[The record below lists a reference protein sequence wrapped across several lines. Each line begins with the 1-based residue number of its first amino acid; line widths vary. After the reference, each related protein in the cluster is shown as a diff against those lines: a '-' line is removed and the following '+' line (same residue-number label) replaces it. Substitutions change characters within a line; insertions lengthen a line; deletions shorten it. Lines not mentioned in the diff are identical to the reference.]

1 MTEHKRAT
9 RRNASNPKDVSST
22 FSAPNS
28 EVEARLGRRAPSFIC
43 PFTFLLA
50 HPLLLVFLD
59 SVAPPHSVCG
69 DFSYPRTHHHR
80 DICPITANNRTACR
94 SSRLEYWLPPLFPG
108 CPKTTT
114 DFRLFRKE
122 LLGFLP
128 FRFIALGSLHY
139 HQHSCPTED
148 LSSRCAPMP
157 SCNLCTPCIDG
168 HFRQPVDPQVMRH
181 TSDIA
186 LGFKAAESETQ
197 TDLLEIVG
205 AQLPISSIAVQ
216 AFHAPRR
223 CFLAPIKIFAVLL
236 AAQ

>member
-1 MTEHKRAT
+1 
-9 RRNASNPKDVSST
+9 
-22 FSAPNS
+22 
-28 EVEARLGRRAPSFIC
+28 
-43 PFTFLLA
+43 
-50 HPLLLVFLD
+50 
-59 SVAPPHSVCG
+59 
-69 DFSYPRTHHHR
+69 
-80 DICPITANNRTACR
+80 
-94 SSRLEYWLPPLFPG
+94 
-108 CPKTTT
+108 
-114 DFRLFRKE
+114 
-122 LLGFLP
+122 
-128 FRFIALGSLHY
+128 
-139 HQHSCPTED
+139 
-148 LSSRCAPMP
+148 MP

-223 CFLAPIKIFAVLL
+223 CFLARIKIFAVLL